1 MLFAIVVVDG
11 VFSSGFTLLH
21 DTLSVAEALR
31 VRHGM
36 EIPEIRVVVA
46 GEQPMIRTASGIA
59 IPTTL
64 HVDELSAAADVVVVP
79 ALGGLDEDALLGLL
93 RMPSTVRLTDS
104 LGAVERPG
112 TLFAAA
118 CTGTFM
124 LADAG
129 LLAQRR
135 ATTTWWLA
143 SLFRRRYPTVELDA
157 DRMLVRDG
165 DTLTAGAAFAH
176 IDLAL
181 ALVRIVSVELADRVA
196 RYLLIDGRAAQSTYV
211 AVDHLSR
218 DDALVRDFERHVR
231 TNLADPL
238 SIDAIARTL
247 ATTRRTLE
255 RRIQAAAEMT
265 PLELIHRIRI
275 ERAQHL
281 LATTEQSV
289 DQVAVEVGYR
299 NASTLRALL
308 RRYRRTV

>member
-1 MLFAIVVVDG
+1 MLFAIAVVDG

-21 DTLSVAEALR
+21 DTLSVAEVLR
-31 VRHGM
+31 TRHGM
-36 EIPEIRVVVA
+36 DVPRIQVAVA
-46 GEQPMIRTASGIA
+46 GEQPMIRSASGLA

-64 HVDELSAAADVVVVP
+64 HMDELGVADVVVVP
-79 ALGGLDEDALLGLL
+79 ALGGLDEDGLLGSL
-93 RMPSTVRLTDS
+93 RAPSTARLTHA
-104 LGAVERPG
+104 LGNVDQPG

-124 LADAG
+124 LAEAG
-129 LLAQRR
+129 LLADRR

-143 SLFRRRYPTVELDA
+143 SLFHRRYPTVELDA

-218 DDALVRDFERHVR
+218 DDALVRDFERYVR
-231 TNLADPL
+231 SNLTDPL
-238 SIDAIARTL
+238 PIDAVARTL

-255 RRIQAAAEMT
+255 RRVRAAAEMT
-265 PLELIHRIRI
+265 PLELIQRIRV

-289 DQVAVEVGYR
+289 DQVAADVGYR